1 MGGTVLIYKK
11 GDSNEPENYRP
22 ITLQPVW
29 YKIFSS
35 VYYNKIF
42 KFVSKNNLI
51 DKTIQKGFCKGLDGV
66 LEHSETLAHLLRD
79 AKNAKREIIV
89 ILLDLK
95 NAFGSVNHN
104 LIRASLQ
111 HHHLPTK
118 FLQIFNS
125 IYNDSY
131 ISVAVNRKWTA
142 PIKIHRGV
150 LQGDPS
156 SPILFNLCFN
166 TLMITLK
173 QPEY

>member
-1 MGGTVLIYKK
+1 M
-11 GDSNEPENYRP
+11 
-22 ITLQPVW
+22 
-29 YKIFSS
+29 
-35 VYYNKIF
+35 
-42 KFVSKNNLI
+42 
-51 DKTIQKGFCKGLDGV
+51 
-66 LEHSETLAHLLRD
+66 EHSETLDHLLRD
-79 AKNAKREIIV
+79 AKNAKREITV
-89 ILLDLK
+89 VLLDLK

-131 ISVAVNRKWTA
+131 ISVTVNKKWTA
-142 PIKIHRGV
+142 QIKIHRGV

-173 QPEY
+173 QPEYINLGYYTNSMGKSLHRAWLQFSDDAAIVASSVRNAQCYSTYFRPGATGQVLKFGMISV